1 MDKNILKEYARLI
14 AVSGVNV
21 QPGQEVVVR
30 TEPESL
36 DFLETLTEELYLAGA
51 GKVRAEWRYAPLTCL
66 DIKYQDAETL
76 GGVDKWEEEKLRHNS
91 ETLPAMIYLDSDD
104 PDGMNGIEEKSKEQH
119 RTDENKNND
128 DNKQA

>member
-51 GKVRAEWRYAPLTCL
+51 GKALVIRRSRVFRIFNLIYCGCHFKSSPRSLSAASAVASASIIRSMSPST
-66 DIKYQDAETL
+66 T
-76 GGVDKWEEEKLRHNS
+76 VSS
-91 ETLPAMIYLDSDD
+91 E
-104 PDGMNGIEEKSKEQH
+104 
-119 RTDENKNND
+119 
-128 DNKQA
+128 

>member
-51 GKVRAEWRYAPLTCL
+51 GKVR
-66 DIKYQDAETL
+66 
-76 GGVDKWEEEKLRHNS
+76 V
-91 ETLPAMIYLDSDD
+91 MI
-104 PDGMNGIEEKSKEQH
+104 
-119 RTDENKNND
+119 T
-128 DNKQA
+128 